1 MTSSL
6 RLRVQ
11 PGARASG
18 LVGWM
23 SDGTLK
29 LKVSAPAEDGRA
41 NRAVE
46 ALLAETLGVRAG
58 AVRVVRGMS
67 ARGKTVD
74 VDGLDEQAVASRITA
89 ALAARAEAGAER
101 ARRNE
106 GRNDGG

>member
-1 MTSSL
+1 
-6 RLRVQ
+6 
-11 PGARASG
+11 
-18 LVGWM
+18 
-23 SDGTLK
+23 
-29 LKVSAPAEDGRA
+29 
-41 NRAVE
+41 
-46 ALLAETLGVRAG
+46 
-58 AVRVVRGMS
+58 VRVVRGMS